1 MMLRSSRRCLSYEI
15 KRVGVV
21 GMGLMGHGIAQS
33 AASAGFDVIGVDASS
48 NVLEAAKANM
58 TASVTKLAERQVKKG
73 VIEKSE
79 PVVTDTMSRV
89 SFAESTNALSEVDLV
104 VEAIVEKME
113 TKLKFY
119 GDLGGIVKPS
129 ALFASNTSSLRITP
143 MAEASGRPGQFVG
156 LHYFNPPQLMNLVEV
171 VKTRFTEAAAFE
183 AARDFAQ
190 KCGKTTVDCIDT
202 PGFVVN
208 RLLVPNIANAIAM
221 AERGDAAIPDIDTAM
236 KLGAG
241 YPMGPLTLA
250 DYVGLDTTLS
260 ILQGWVRDYPNE
272 PQFFVP
278 PALEKKVK
286 AGKLGRKSGEGF
298 YVWADGVASTNP
310 TGVSGLE

>member
-1 MMLRSSRRCLSYEI
+1 MFRSSCRRLSYEI

-21 GMGLMGHGIAQS
+21 GMGLMGHGIAQT
-33 AASAGFDVIGVDASS
+33 AASAGFDVIGVDASPKI
-48 NVLEAAKANM
+48 LESAKANM
-58 TASVTKLAERQVKKG
+58 TASVKKLAERQVKKG
-73 VIEKSE
+73 LIEESE
-79 PVVTDTMSRV
+79 PVVTKTMSRV
-89 SFAESTNALSEVDLV
+89 SFAESTSALAEVDLV
-104 VEAIVEKME
+104 VEAIVEKMDV
-113 TKLKFY
+113 KLKFY
-119 GDLGGIVKPS
+119 QDLGSTVKPS

-143 MAEASGRPGQFVG
+143 MAEASGRPGQFLG

-171 VKTRFTEAAAFE
+171 VKTDLTEDSAFQ

-202 PGFVVN
+202 PGFIVN

-221 AERGDAAIPDIDTAM
+221 AQRGDAAIPDIDAAM

-241 YPMGPLTLA
+241 YPMGPLILA

-260 ILQGWVRDYPNE
+260 ILQGWVRDYPDE

-278 PALEKKVK
+278 AALENKVK

-298 YVWADGVASTNP
+298 YVWADGVASTKP